1 MKTQKNNSTGAWTLQ
16 IALTAA
22 LLSISAVLVASSFK
36 ATPATSGLSA
46 PIQPLVTA
54 NKDLT
59 IAGPASAR
67 TVSPADALFAFVNKG
82 SLNTARTDHTPPTG
96 GDNKATMA
104 DDGLPFAPLASAAWT
119 GATNAFWITSTNWN
133 PTTVPGSGDTAT
145 FNGAGNG
152 NTTINLSVD
161 LVTVNTI
168 VFDTA
173 SAAAYRIGNRGDT
186 LTLND
191 GGAITVISTV
201 TNREEVFADVILGTD
216 DFTTSTISVTNN
228 STTSDLEI
236 LGDISPS
243 TVGTGTPG
251 TKTLAPGGTGNGEI
265 IANIHEGISPVA
277 LTKSGT
283 GTWALSTSPPVDMN
297 TYQGVTTIS
306 DGVLRLNS
314 PVALPGGLSGNGLN
328 GSNLTFNG
336 HSGGGGVLG
345 LGFNDFER
353 LLGDSH
359 VEVQWT
365 GNGGFAAY
373 GADRNVNIG
382 GQGATLVAG
391 SAGFLTNGALIL
403 GAADADHTVTFVNGI
418 DLRGNLGSTIQVD
431 NGSPAID
438 AVISGRIIQTDGRHC
453 PLNKI
458 GDGTLALTGT
468 NTYPGTTDVGG
479 PLLINGNSTGA
490 TGAVTVDGGVL
501 GGTGIVGGAV
511 TLNFGGTILGGTG
524 TTASG
529 TLTVHNSLTLRID
542 SIIELALGPAA
553 AHSTLT
559 RTAGTWSFQPAQ
571 MFTIIDLGA
580 TPGTYDNIIT
590 GLASD
595 PGTEGGWIITNP
607 GFAGTFTYDGSGN
620 IDLTLTAVP
629 STPTP
634 TPTATATA
642 TATFTPTPTATHT
655 PTPVP
660 TATFTPTSTAT
671 ATFTPTPTATFTPTP
686 TATVT
691 ATATAT
697 FTPTPTAT
705 HTPTPVPTATF
716 TPTPAATATFTPTP
730 TATFTPTP
738 TATVTAT
745 ATATFTPTP
754 TATHTPTPVPTATFT
769 PTSTATA
776 TFTPTSTATF
786 TPTPT
791 ATVTATATAT
801 PTPTPTATHTPTP
814 IPTATFTPTPTATAT
829 ATATFT
835 PTSTATVTATAT
847 FTPTPTATHTP
858 TPIPTATFTPT
869 STATATFT
877 PTATAT
883 ATATPTATTVP
894 PTPTPT
900 ATATATPTATATAT
914 PTPTSTPRPTPTPRS
929 PPTPRPRPTP
939 APR

>member
-1 MKTQKNNSTGAWTLQ
+1 MKGCVSTVG
-16 IALTAA
+16 
-22 LLSISAVLVASSFK
+22 
-36 ATPATSGLSA
+36 
-46 PIQPLVTA
+46 PLVMM
-54 NKDLT
+54 
-59 IAGPASAR
+59 
-67 TVSPADALFAFVNKG
+67 AFVVACAAIGPMDDANAADKIVTVG
-82 SLNTARTDHTPPTG
+82 NDADSGINPGAAGAGVGQASGNGTDSSGTILNG
-96 GDNKATMA
+96 GDNKASIA
-104 DDGLPFAPLASAAWT
+104 DGGLSLAPLASAAWT
-119 GATNAFWITSTNWN
+119 GAINAFWTTSTNWS
-133 PTTVPGSGDTAT
+133 PPTVPGSGNTAT

-161 LVTVNTI
+161 QVTINTI

-173 SAAAYRIGNRGDT
+173 SAAAYTIGNRGDT
-186 LTLND
+186 LTLNN
-191 GGAITVISTV
+191 GGAITVNSTV
-201 TNREEVFADVILGTD
+201 TNRERVLADVILGTD

-243 TVGTGTPG
+243 TVETGTPG

-297 TYQGVTTIS
+297 TYQGITTIS

-468 NTYPGTTDVGG
+468 NNYPGTTDVGG
-479 PLLINGNSTGA
+479 PLLVNGNSTGA

-542 SIIELALGPAA
+542 SIIELALGPAG
-553 AHSTLT
+553 AHSTLA

-571 MFTIIDLGA
+571 MFTFIDLGA

-620 IDLTLTAVP
+620 IDLALTAVP

-634 TPTATATA
+634 TPTATATFTSTPTPTATATATATFTPTPIPTATFTPTPTATITATA

-655 PTPVP
+655 PTPM
-660 TATFTPTSTAT
+660 
-671 ATFTPTPTATFTPTP
+671 
-686 TATVT
+686 
-691 ATATAT
+691 
-697 FTPTPTAT
+697 
-705 HTPTPVPTATF
+705 PTATF

-801 PTPTPTATHTPTP
+801 FTPTPTATHTPTP
-814 IPTATFTPTPTATAT
+814 VPTATFTPTSTATATFTPAPTATFTPTPTATVTAT
-829 ATATFT
+829 ATATFTPTPTATHTPTPVPTATFT
-835 PTSTATVTATAT
+835 PTSTATATFTPTPTVTSTPTSTATVTATATAAFTPTPTARSTFTPTSTATVTATATAT

-869 STATATFT
+869 STAT
-877 PTATAT
+877 PTL
-883 ATATPTATTVP
+883 
-894 PTPTPT
+894 
-900 ATATATPTATATAT
+900 
-914 PTPTSTPRPTPTPRS
+914 RPTPL
-929 PPTPRPRPTP
+929 PRPRPTP
-939 APR
+939 HSRPTP